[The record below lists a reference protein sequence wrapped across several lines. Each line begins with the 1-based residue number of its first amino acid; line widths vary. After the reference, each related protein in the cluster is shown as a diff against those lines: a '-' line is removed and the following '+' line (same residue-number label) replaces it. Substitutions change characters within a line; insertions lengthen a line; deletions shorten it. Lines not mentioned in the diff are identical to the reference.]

1 MKKGGGN
8 SDRNE
13 NKSRKFG
20 VHISI
25 ENKKMRKNMQRLGGN
40 GGGLSLESFANA
52 KTRSGSYN
60 PSLIKKQREFYRN
73 AKHLRK
79 YKKTLKHLEQE
90 NIPSA
95 TIRPYEKRNEAE
107 RGDRDH
113 VSRQN
118 KKNTHSTRSLQQLCE
133 KKREEDE
140 KARADR
146 EAAIQAKKREI
157 QQVEARRRVLK
168 EKMYKKTKS
177 GQPVMKYR
185 IEHLLETI
193 QGSTS

>member
-8 SDRNE
+8 SERSE
-13 NKSRKFG
+13 GRSRKFG
-20 VHISI
+20 GHESI
-25 ENKKMRKNMQRLGGN
+25 KNQKMKKNMQRLGGN

-60 PSLIKKQREFYRN
+60 PSLIKKQREFYKN

-79 YKKTLKHLEQE
+79 FKKSLKQLEQE
-90 NIPSA
+90 NVPST
-95 TIRPYEKRNEAE
+95 TIRPFEGGKEAE
-107 RGDRDH
+107 EGDN
-113 VSRQN
+113 VNRQK
-118 KKNTHSTRSLQQLCE
+118 KKNTRCAQSLQQLYE
-133 KKREEDE
+133 QKRGEDE
-140 KARADR
+140 KARAERD
-146 EAAIQAKKREI
+146 AVIQVRKQEI
-157 QQVEARRRVLK
+157 QQVEARRRALK